1 MEGQLDMAIQALQ
14 TLMEPQRLMILV
26 FGVFLGLAI
35 GVMPGLGGV
44 VALAVLI
51 PFTYNMEPQS
61 AFALLLGV
69 AAVTTISDLIP
80 AVLFGVPG
88 TVGAA
93 ATIMD
98 GHAMAERGEAGR
110 AFGAGFVAAAL
121 GGVFGAIVLGV
132 SVPLL
137 QPIMLA
143 IGSPELL
150 AFSIFGLSMV
160 ATLSGRAPL
169 KGLTAA
175 GLGLMISMV
184 GAGTQTGTL
193 RWTFD
198 WLYLFDGIPLIPV
211 TLGLFALPELA
222 DLAINRRK
230 ITANKT
236 ADVSVSSQWEGV
248 KDVFRHWWLCLR
260 CSVMGTLLGA
270 IPGIG
275 SAVIDWIVYGYAK
288 RSEKGADQ
296 TFGHGDVRG
305 VIAPESANNAKE
317 GGHLLP
323 TIAFGV
329 PAGASMTLLLGA
341 FLLHG
346 LTPGPDMLGRN
357 LDVTYSIVWSLTLAN
372 VIGGTICVFGAKYL
386 AKVAE
391 LRHEILLPL
400 VMPVVFIATFQATR
414 SWGDLYFLLAFGVIG
429 WVMKQLG
436 WPRPPMVLG
445 FVIGEIFERYL
456 FLSNELYGTSWLLP
470 FTFEA
475 GQFQWGH
482 PIVAVIG
489 LVIAWAL
496 YRPLSETVR
505 MLWHEFRH
513 LNRAHMKITPNAWF
527 TMFTIAVTIAA
538 LITSAEWPAD
548 EALVPRTACWVALI
562 AGGLNLVTEMFSA
575 DKAPAHPGSEHGAP
589 AGVKLPA
596 PVMLSRAG
604 EYFGWMAGFILM
616 AALIGFIPAI
626 GIFVV
631 LYMGLGFRQSLPRA
645 AVFGVGVALF
655 CYSVFDRG
663 LSVPWPQSVLGDFL
677 PMLRDMTG
685 LL

>member
-1 MEGQLDMAIQALQ
+1 
-14 TLMEPQRLMILV
+14 
-26 FGVFLGLAI
+26 
-35 GVMPGLGGV
+35 
-44 VALAVLI
+44 
-51 PFTYNMEPQS
+51 
-61 AFALLLGV
+61 
-69 AAVTTISDLIP
+69 
-80 AVLFGVPG
+80 
-88 TVGAA
+88 
-93 ATIMD
+93 
-98 GHAMAERGEAGR
+98 
-110 AFGAGFVAAAL
+110 
-121 GGVFGAIVLGV
+121 
-132 SVPLL
+132 
-137 QPIMLA
+137 
-143 IGSPELL
+143 
-150 AFSIFGLSMV
+150 
-160 ATLSGRAPL
+160 
-169 KGLTAA
+169 
-175 GLGLMISMV
+175 
-184 GAGTQTGTL
+184 
-193 RWTFD
+193 
-198 WLYLFDGIPLIPV
+198 
-211 TLGLFALPELA
+211 
-222 DLAINRRK
+222 
-230 ITANKT
+230 
-236 ADVSVSSQWEGV
+236 
-248 KDVFRHWWLCLR
+248 
-260 CSVMGTLLGA
+260 
-270 IPGIG
+270 
-275 SAVIDWIVYGYAK
+275 
-288 RSEKGADQ
+288 
-296 TFGHGDVRG
+296 
-305 VIAPESANNAKE
+305 
-317 GGHLLP
+317 
-323 TIAFGV
+323 
-329 PAGASMTLLLGA
+329 MTLLLGA

-414 SWGDLYFLLAFGVIG
+414 SWGDLYFLLSFGVIG

-470 FTFEA
+470 FTFEG

-527 TMFTIAVTIAA
+527 TMFTIAVTIGC

-562 AGGLNLVTEMFSA
+562 AGVLNLVTEMFSA

-589 AGVKLPA
+589 ASAKLPA
-596 PVMLSRAG
+596 PVMLRRAG
-604 EYFGWMAGFILM
+604 EFFGWMAGFILM
-616 AALIGFIPAI
+616 ASLIGFIPAI
-626 GIFVV
+626 GLFVL
-631 LYMGLGFRQSLPRA
+631 LYMGFGFRESLPRA
-645 AVFGVGVALF
+645 AIFAAGLTLF

-677 PMLRDMTG
+677 PALRDMSG